1 MYLFINCCVTL
12 KRGEELQ
19 GNVAHS
25 PLTSQES
32 CESHD
37 SRLAVFRSRMASACL
52 IEFAHLFLPTW
63 FQCGRKL
70 RGIGGKTA
78 SGRALTERWGTD
90 GQNEPFAR
98 P

>member
-12 KRGEELQ
+12 KRGEGLQ
-19 GNVAHS
+19 DNVAHS
-25 PLTSQES
+25 PLPSQES
-32 CESHD
+32 CESHH
-37 SRLAVFRSRMASACL
+37 SRLAVFRFRIL